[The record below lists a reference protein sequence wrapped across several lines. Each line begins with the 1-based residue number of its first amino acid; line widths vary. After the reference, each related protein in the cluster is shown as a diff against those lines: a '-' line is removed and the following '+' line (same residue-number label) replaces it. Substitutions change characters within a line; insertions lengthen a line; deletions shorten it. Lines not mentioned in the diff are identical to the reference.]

1 MGVLECH
8 QLTPLNKMV
17 ELKNLR
23 MSRCKFGGINISPA
37 NFTPMKKYFSHVI
50 IAILLLFLHKYHVFA
65 LSLSSLI
72 HIVVLKISWCNISS
86 SKESKYRK
94 QIAMTSDCML
104 NGQWS
109 IWRVKN
115 EKRKQVNTNNEHKKI
130 IHKFNDLQINY
141 LRRRWNMQKIMC

>member
-1 MGVLECH
+1 MVVLECH

-23 MSRCKFGGINISPA
+23 MNRCKFGGINISPA

-72 HIVVLKISWCNISS
+72 HIVVLKISRCNISW

-94 QIAMTSDCML
+94 QIAMTSDCMP
-104 NGQWS
+104 NGQQS

-130 IHKFNDLQINY
+130 IH
-141 LRRRWNMQKIMC
+141 

>member
-8 QLTPLNKMV
+8 QLTPPNKMV

-23 MSRCKFGGINISPA
+23 MSRCKSGGKNISPA

-72 HIVVLKISWCNISS
+72 HIVVFKISRYNISW
-86 SKESKYRK
+86 SKESRYRK
-94 QIAMTSDCML
+94 QIAMTSDCMP

-115 EKRKQVNTNNEHKKI
+115 EKRKQVNTNYEHEKI
-130 IHKFNDLQINY
+130 IH
-141 LRRRWNMQKIMC
+141 

>member
-23 MSRCKFGGINISPA
+23 MSRCKFGRINIFPA
-37 NFTPMKKYFSHVI
+37 NFTPMKKKISHVI

-72 HIVVLKISWCNISS
+72 HIVVLEISRCNISW
-86 SKESKYRK
+86 SKESRYRK
-94 QIAMTSDCML
+94 QIAMTSDCMP

-109 IWRVKN
+109 IWRLKN

-130 IHKFNDLQINY
+130 IH
-141 LRRRWNMQKIMC
+141 